1 MSEHLKDPKK
11 PRELIECQPPCWLPG
26 SSSCSFHTWQ
36 SVLQGESE

>member
-1 MSEHLKDPKK
+1 MSTTL
-11 PRELIECQPPCWLPG
+11 LIPG